1 MKKEEQA
8 GTFRFPAVRLTR
20 LARVLGAVAV
30 AAAVAACSMETATSP
45 VSDAGG
51 VRAANVLPGS
61 ERLASERLA
70 SGLVRTK
77 PITSPLTARATF
89 TAKGGKL
96 VIKELGVTL
105 TVPANALPRDTMTIT
120 MTALPG
126 AMVVY
131 EFKPHG
137 TVFRT
142 PLTLSHKLKGTKYD
156 PTQDGRFGG
165 HFTDRSK
172 VDNLKG
178 QVRIT
183 ETASPFIA
191 NGSFNFKIG
200 HFSGWMM
207 SSGFADEM

>member
-8 GTFRFPAVRLTR
+8 GIFRFSAVRLTR

-45 VSDAGG
+45 VSDVGG
-51 VRAANVLPGS
+51 ARAANILPGS
-61 ERLASERLA
+61 ERLAW
-70 SGLVRTK
+70 GLERTK
-77 PITSPLTARATF
+77 PIATALTARARF
-89 TAKGGKL
+89 TANGGTL

-126 AMVVY
+126 SMVVY
-131 EFKPHG
+131 EFEPHG
-137 TVFRT
+137 TVFRR
-142 PLTLSHKLKGTKYD
+142 PLTLSHALTGTKYD
-156 PTQDGRFGG
+156 PTKDGRFGG

-172 VDNLKG
+172 INELK
-178 QVRIT
+178 QVLIT
-183 ETASPFIA
+183 ETAAPFIV
-191 NGSFNFKIG
+191 NGRINFNIG

-207 SSGFADEM
+207 STGFADDGM

>member
-8 GTFRFPAVRLTR
+8 GIFRFPAVRLTR

-30 AAAVAACSMETATSP
+30 AAAVAACSMETVTSP
-45 VSDAGG
+45 VSDARG

-61 ERLASERLA
+61 ERLAWGLA
-70 SGLVRTK
+70 RTT
-77 PITSPLTARATF
+77 PIARPLIARARF
-89 TAKGGKL
+89 TAKGGTL

-131 EFKPHG
+131 EFEPHG
-137 TVFRT
+137 TVFRR
-142 PLTLSHKLKGTKYD
+142 PLTLSHTLKGTKYD
-156 PTQDGRFGG
+156 PTKDGRFGG
-165 HFTDRSK
+165 HFTDRKK
-172 VDNLKG
+172 VNDLKK
-178 QVRIT
+178 QVLIT

-191 NGSFNFKIG
+191 NGRINFNIG

-207 SSGFADEM
+207 STGFADDGM